1 MRGVISAIAP
11 DGSYGQVSTADG
23 QRFSYWTSEIR
34 NGQAKVGQAV
44 EFEMQ
49 DDQPVGI
56 VILPPAPPRP
66 SAAPRSPMP
75 QRSQGM
81 PAQGA
86 PRRMQPDAEMQRGAP
101 NYSAAAEPP
110 KGNYWVRLLT
120 SPSGRITR
128 KQFWL
133 HGVLPIIAAS
143 ILLGWIPIIG
153 QLISLALLWASVCI
167 AFKRFHDLG
176 YPGWWSLVYLIPLLA
191 AGVVFGLSFYYF
203 ESDWPVTL
211 AKILWAVGGLL
222 MLAQLVLV
230 YVRAGEQGPNQYGPD
245 PLAAY

>member
-11 DGSYGQVSTADG
+11 DGSYGQVSTDDG
-23 QRFSYWTSEIR
+23 QRHSYWTSEIR
-34 NGQAKVGQAV
+34 NGHAEVGQAV
-44 EFEMQ
+44 EFDMQ

-56 VILPPAPPRP
+56 VILPRP
-66 SAAPRSPMP
+66 SAAPPRGPM
-75 QRSQGM
+75 SQGV
-81 PAQGA
+81 PGQGA
-86 PRRMQPDAEMQRGAP
+86 SRRMQPDVRGAP
-101 NYSAAAEPP
+101 NYSAAGTATAPQ
-110 KGNYWVRLLT
+110 GNYWVRLLT

-143 ILLGWIPIIG
+143 ILLGWIPILG
-153 QLISLALLWASVCI
+153 QLISLALLWASICI

-191 AGVVFGLSFYYF
+191 AGVIFGLSFY
-203 ESDWPVTL
+203 SDDDWPLTV
-211 AKILWAVGGLL
+211 AKILWAVGGLI

-245 PLAAY
+245 PLVPAY